1 MNICSYINMYWIYE
15 FFVYM
20 YNWHKFCI
28 YIHAYLYTFTRYSNS
43 IGFIQLLKKKIHYLI
58 SLRHCKCMNIH
69 IPVFPPF
76 YNCLQMHFFLA
87 VLSSI
92 IDNIYLIWILPI
104 INNVYCIF
112 ICIYMIFLRLAMV
125 DYFIIY
131 LELH

>member
-1 MNICSYINMYWIYE
+1 MYIYSCI
-15 FFVYM
+15 F
-20 YNWHKFCI
+20 I
-28 YIHAYLYTFTRYSNS
+28 YIYTLFKSDCVHTA
-43 IGFIQLLKKKIHYLI
+43 IKKKIHYLI

-131 LELH
+131 FKKTTLKAKNIWTDIRLSNCCSIKLPFY